1 LEIAAGFWQGAAPAS
16 PDLRRSRPMS
26 FFASIRAR
34 IGLTP
39 SRPSVTRLG
48 LVDVARGLAVLA
60 MVTYH
65 SAWDLSELRLMAADI
80 REIPA
85 WAWFSHAIAG
95 SFLVLVGVGLVL
107 AQGRG
112 FRPRAF
118 LQRLARIVGAA
129 LLVTIGTYLVF
140 PEAYVFFGILHCI
153 ALASV
158 LALPFLQAP
167 PLLVIAA
174 AAASLLAPLFVT
186 ASFFNLPILSFLGL
200 GTRIPVTNDYV
211 PLFPWFGLVLTGVA
225 AMQMARALLARLP
238 ERTIRYPALLR
249 ALAFVGRHSLII
261 YLLHQPLIFGAL
273 SGWVALVG
281 RDPAVEAAPFLRR
294 CEASCGSS
302 GESAAVCRAAC
313 TCAMDTF
320 KTEHLWGNI
329 LEDRASP
336 EERGRISSVARLCF
350 NQSRGGSVAPR
361 PD

>member
-1 LEIAAGFWQGAAPAS
+1 
-16 PDLRRSRPMS
+16 MS

-39 SRPSVTRLG
+39 SRSSATRLG

-95 SFLVLVGVGLVL
+95 SFLVLVGAGLVL
-107 AQGRG
+107 AQGRS

-118 LQRLARIVGAA
+118 LKRLGRIVAAA

-140 PEAYVFFGILHCI
+140 PDAYVFFGILHCI

-158 LALPFLQAP
+158 LALPFLRAP
-167 PLLVIAA
+167 LLLVIPA

-186 ASFFNLPILSFLGL
+186 GSVFNQPILAFLGL

-211 PLFPWFGLVLTGVA
+211 PVFPWFGLVLTGVA
-225 AMQMARALLARLP
+225 AMRLAQPLLAHLP
-238 ERTIRYPALLR
+238 ERTGGYPAPLR

-273 SGWVALVG
+273 SGWVAVVG
-281 RDPAVEAAPFLRR
+281 RDPAAEAAPFLRH
-294 CEASCGSS
+294 CEASCTAS
-302 GESAAVCRAAC
+302 GESAALCRAAC
-313 TCAMDTF
+313 TCAIDSF
-320 KTEHLWGNI
+320 KSAHLWSNI

-336 EERGRISSVARLCF
+336 EERSRISSAARVCF
-350 NQSRGGSVAPR
+350 NQSRSGSVAPR